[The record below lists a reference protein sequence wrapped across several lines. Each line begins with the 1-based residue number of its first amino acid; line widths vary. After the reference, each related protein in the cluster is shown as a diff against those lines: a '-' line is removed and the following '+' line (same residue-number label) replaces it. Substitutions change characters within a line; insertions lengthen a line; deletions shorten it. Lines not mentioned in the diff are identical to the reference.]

1 MTRSRLGSFL
11 GLLCSSLL
19 LWSLL
24 IVVDPYPP
32 RPYFEWGLFSVLFT
46 ASVGL
51 CFNKNWA
58 RITFLI
64 GGSVFVLF
72 SVAAIAV
79 GFSCAGN
86 LVNCYQSFVRSQPIF
101 ADVYYFVK
109 VGRMSQ
115 SVRCYNSLMYV
126 QPVLTGL
133 ALGVLIWPLASNNRS
148 KG

>member
-1 MTRSRLGSFL
+1 MTRSRLGSLL

-32 RPYFEWGLFSVLFT
+32 RPYFEWGLFSALFT
-46 ASVGL
+46 ASVGVW
-51 CFNKNWA
+51 FNKTWA
-58 RITFLI
+58 RIIFLVV
-64 GGSVFVLF
+64 GSVFVLF

-86 LVNCYQSFVRSQPIF
+86 LVNCYQRFVRSQPIF
-101 ADVYYFVK
+101 ADVYYFAK
-109 VGRMSQ
+109 VACMPQ
-115 SVRCYNSLMYV
+115 SVRCFDSLMYV

-133 ALGVLIWPLASNNRS
+133 ALAVLLRPLASNSRS
-148 KG
+148 K